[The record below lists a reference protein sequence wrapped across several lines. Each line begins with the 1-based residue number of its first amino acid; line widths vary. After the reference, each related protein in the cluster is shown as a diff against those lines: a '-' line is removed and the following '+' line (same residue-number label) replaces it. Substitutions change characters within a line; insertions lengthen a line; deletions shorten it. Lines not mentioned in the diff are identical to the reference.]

1 MRTTTIP
8 ARRARPARP
17 TGGPAPRPGPRPR
30 ARGGD
35 DRAARVA
42 VTALVVLAMLV
53 VIVLPAITPPVVGY
67 LLAGAIAVSL
77 AAALAPGARRY
88 LRGSKVGA
96 ASSRIT
102 STPSNAADQ
111 SVVATFPNS
120 RDGTAPS
127 ARSLARSR

>member
-1 MRTTTIP
+1 MRTTTTLASP
-8 ARRARPARP
+8 RLVARATPRL
-17 TGGPAPRPGPRPR
+17 APPS
-30 ARGGD
+30 
-35 DRAARVA
+35 RAARITG
-42 VTALVVLAMLV
+42 TALVVLAMLV

-67 LLAGAIAVSL
+67 LLGGAIAVSVV
-77 AAALAPGARRY
+77 AALAPELRRY
-88 LRGSKVGA
+88 RRGSNVGA

-120 RDGTAPS
+120 RDGTSPS